1 MNKHCITLNSVIFA
15 LTVIVGTLAYSITTP
30 SHQVLVSWLRIISI
44 ILVSILLM
52 WKGGS
57 LVNRIRMNKLI
68 FFGGAFYTFFVI
80 YGLLL
85 SLFYDG
91 FTQFSGNSQI
101 YFYIPFSFLCFVS
114 LTLLS
119 KEDEYPAAMFLF
131 FYFSISTALIIFLG
145 GMETNFPPHFI
156 FSYSDSLYSQGITKF
171 YMIGALVSLF
181 LAMKS
186 KKIFLII
193 NLLAFVVFISLS
205 FLGSAR
211 GDFLFGIF
219 VILVYLS
226 FRYKS
231 SFIMAFLFSLILLIN
246 FVTMPSYSEEFLM
259 LQRLQSVADGNLGTR
274 DLLISNA
281 IELVYENPVCLLTGC
296 GFNYFQ
302 VYHSYEFGL
311 YPHNILME
319 YLITFGLIITF
330 LIFLLF
336 YFGFSKAQKDKEM
349 TFTPVLSC
357 YLLLL
362 SLKSGS
368 IFEFL
373 TLAIVSYYFSFGMC
387 AISDRLN
394 ISKIKKS

>member
-1 MNKHCITLNSVIFA
+1 
-15 LTVIVGTLAYSITTP
+15 
-30 SHQVLVSWLRIISI
+30 
-44 ILVSILLM
+44 
-52 WKGGS
+52 
-57 LVNRIRMNKLI
+57 MNKLI

-131 FYFSISTALIIFLG
+131 FYFSVSTALIIFLG

>member
-1 MNKHCITLNSVIFA
+1 
-15 LTVIVGTLAYSITTP
+15 
-30 SHQVLVSWLRIISI
+30 
-44 ILVSILLM
+44 
-52 WKGGS
+52 
-57 LVNRIRMNKLI
+57 MNKLI

-281 IELVYENPVCLLTGC
+281 IELVYENPVCLLTG
-296 GFNYFQ
+296 
-302 VYHSYEFGL
+302 
-311 YPHNILME
+311 
-319 YLITFGLIITF
+319 
-330 LIFLLF
+330 
-336 YFGFSKAQKDKEM
+336 
-349 TFTPVLSC
+349 
-357 YLLLL
+357 
-362 SLKSGS
+362 
-368 IFEFL
+368 
-373 TLAIVSYYFSFGMC
+373 
-387 AISDRLN
+387 
-394 ISKIKKS
+394 